1 MSEAVVR
8 TEAAGIATKALPKKP
23 SGPLICKA
31 KKSKFRF
38 DWQAASPTSRDG
50 RIDQNSVSYDFRE
63 ANRPAGV
70 HGENLKV
77 GECGWAQVPMAT
89 TKKERSQLSYERLSD
104 EATETFYKIRTGK
117 VFSLPVR
124 QGKNGLT
131 VVPGAPVT
139 VVR

>member
-1 MSEAVVR
+1 MNETAR
-8 TEAAGIATKALPKKP
+8 TEAAGTAAKKKP

-38 DWQAASPTSRDG
+38 DWQAASPTSGDG
-50 RIDQNSVSYDFRE
+50 RIDQNSVRYDFRE
-63 ANRPAGV
+63 ANRPAGIR
-70 HGENLKV
+70 GENLKV

-89 TKKERSQLSYERLSD
+89 TKKEKSQLSYERLSD

-131 VVPGAPVT
+131 AAPGAPVT